1 MIAAFQVSVTIS
13 GDRRLLEAF
22 KQQVNALL
30 SEETSIQNFHEQY
43 ISRDLIYRFETN
55 QGVPFPPFVAT
66 SAAFPNLKIKVE
78 WINRRDGVSGSAVI
92 QNGKL
97 ADQHTQALADSER
110 IGSPVQLDIAV
121 EENGYLRQ
129 AIVFKNIGAGE
140 YAGYI
145 LTGKQHA
152 LFKIR
157 RQENQIELY
166 ASDGLEPEWAEHWT
180 HNLESRSNDH
190 QEIAPGEII
199 EDALYQMLEALVN
212 DFLDE
217 WVWFAESPLED
228 IIIEQ
233 QKYERMRLTPHQAN
247 LKSEKIRKM
256 AKLDTGRGNC
266 YRFST
271 LSNDNE
277 WIKTVI
283 VACWAGP

>member
-1 MIAAFQVSVTIS
+1 MTAAFQANVTVS
-13 GDRRLLEAF
+13 GDMGLLEAF
-22 KQQVNALL
+22 KQQLSVLL
-30 SEETSIQNFHEQY
+30 SEESEIQNFQEQY
-43 ISRDLIYRFETN
+43 ISRDLIYRFEAD
-55 QGVPFPPFVAT
+55 QGIPFPPFVTT
-66 SAAFPNLKIKVE
+66 SASFPDLKIKVE
-78 WINRRDGVSGSAVI
+78 WINRRDGASGSAVI

-97 ADQHTQALADSER
+97 TEQHIQSLVESGR
-110 IGSPVQLDIAV
+110 SSPIYLDIAV
-121 EENGYLRQ
+121 EGNGYLSH
-129 AIVFKNIGAGE
+129 AIVFRNIGASE
-140 YAGYI
+140 YAGYV
-145 LTGKQHA
+145 LNGKQHA
-152 LFKIR
+152 FFKIR
-157 RQENQIELY
+157 KQNQQTVLY
-166 ASDGLEPEWAEHWT
+166 SSNGLEAEWAKRWT
-180 HNLESRSNDH
+180 YDLESRKNDY
-190 QEIAPGEII
+190 QNLPQGEKI
-199 EDALYQMLEALVN
+199 EEKLYRLLEALVN